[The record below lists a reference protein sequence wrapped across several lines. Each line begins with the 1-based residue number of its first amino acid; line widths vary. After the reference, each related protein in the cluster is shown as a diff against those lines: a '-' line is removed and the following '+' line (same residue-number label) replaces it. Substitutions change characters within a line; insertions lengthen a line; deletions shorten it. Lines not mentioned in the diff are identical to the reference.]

1 MKSIKLSD
9 EAYDRLEQQVWEAV
23 VYDNRYVSLPAWADW
38 WDEAYI
44 TTKGKLFVHITDDS
58 GDTFGKTF
66 SRKQLLVA
74 YLNLENHTHCGGYHL
89 VEEPD
94 DCTADRILQ
103 HALFGKEKY
112 A

>member
-9 EAYDRLEQQVWEAV
+9 EAYDRLEQQVWEAGA
-23 VYDNRYVSLPAWADW
+23 YDFPTWTDW

-58 GDTFGKTF
+58 GDTFRKTF

-74 YLNLENHTHCGGYHL
+74 YLNLENHTHCGGHHL
-89 VEEPD
+89 VEDPD
-94 DCTADRILQ
+94 DCTADTILQ
-103 HALFGKEKY
+103 HALFGKIKY